1 MKFLTIAKKEL
12 TDITRDRR
20 TIIMMIV
27 LPFVLIPGLFG
38 VVYTIQSQQAEKAT
52 EQQMKVSFYMKTLL
66 LLI

>member
-27 LPFVLIPGLFG
+27 LTFVLIPGFFG
-38 VVYTIQSQQAEKAT
+38 VVYTIQSQQAEMAT
-52 EQQMKVSFYMKTLL
+52 E
-66 LLI
+66 